1 MRFPTT
7 RTTLLKQLSAN
18 DESAW
23 TAFFRAYQPVIRDVG
38 VFKGLTPDECEELVQ
53 NTMIRFSRRV
63 DEGFQ
68 YDASLARFRTYFNR
82 IIKGCI
88 YDLLRKRRPEGE
100 VTLED
105 RPDENSPDE
114 LLDRLL
120 LEKWRNFL
128 LQQAQSELKTKVEAK
143 TYQIFEL
150 FALSEGRKGLVGL
163 GEEGQFLQI
172 GQLRRPGKIVH
183 RGQSGMNVFQR
194 FDVGQH
200 VVVLDPL
207 GGVDHDLFQ
216 FRAGG
221 QRS

>member
-68 YDASLARFRTYFNR
+68 YDASLARFRTYFSR

-88 YDLLRKRRPEGE
+88 YDLLRKRRPAGD
-100 VTLED
+100 VLPED
-105 RPDENSPDE
+105 YPDENSPDE

-120 LEKWRNFL
+120 LEKWRTFL
-128 LQQAQSELKTKVEAK
+128 FQQAQVELKSKVEAK

-150 FALSEGRKGLVGL
+150 LAIQREPVARIAELLQVKPAYVYLARQRCEEHLRKIIAELNRQD
-163 GEEGQFLQI
+163 GELD
-172 GQLRRPGKIVH
+172 L
-183 RGQSGMNVFQR
+183 
-194 FDVGQH
+194 H
-200 VVVLDPL
+200 V
-207 GGVDHDLFQ
+207 
-216 FRAGG
+216 
-221 QRS
+221 

>member
-38 VFKGLTPDECEELVQ
+38 VFKGLTPDECDELVQ

-88 YDLLRKRRPEGE
+88 YDLLRKRRPAGE

-128 LQQAQSELKTKVEAK
+128 LLQAQSELKTKVEAK

-150 FALSEGRKGLVGL
+150 FAIQGESVERISKLLQVKPAYVYLARQRCEEHLRKIIADLNRQD
-163 GEEGQFLQI
+163 GELD
-172 GQLRRPGKIVH
+172 L
-183 RGQSGMNVFQR
+183 
-194 FDVGQH
+194 H
-200 VVVLDPL
+200 V
-207 GGVDHDLFQ
+207 
-216 FRAGG
+216 
-221 QRS
+221 